1 MKKAILFALCA
12 AMMISLAACGAANPS
27 GETSHSSGSSSA
39 DASTDNSSTFATQGG
54 EAGPDGA
61 IETALSAQQIEGAQ
75 QAALDYYADTVFS
88 VNSMELVE
96 EDASAPD
103 KDYDCSFSV
112 NVSKGGVVQEPNRT
126 ICLKWADNTWNVVDE
141 GF

>member
-12 AMMISLAACGAANPS
+12 AMMINLAACGA

-39 DASTDNSSTFATQGG
+39 DASTDSSTSAVQNV
-54 EAGPDGA
+54 EDGA
-61 IETALSAQQIEGAQ
+61 DVSKEPGLSPEQIEGAK
-75 QAALDYYADTVFS
+75 QAAQTYYEGTVFS
-88 VNSMELVE
+88 VNSMELIAPTPD
-96 EDASAPD
+96 DAQA
-103 KDYDCSFSV
+103 YDCSFSV

-126 ICLKWADNTWNVVDE
+126 ICLKWADNTWTVVDE

>member
-39 DASTDNSSTFATQGG
+39 DASTDSSTSAVQGG

-126 ICLKWADNTWNVVDE
+126 ICLKWADNTWTVVDE

>member
-12 AMMISLAACGAANPS
+12 AMMISLAACRT
-27 GETSHSSGSSSA
+27 GETSHSSGSSSS
-39 DASTDNSSTFATQGG
+39 DASTDSSTSAAQNVEDGTDVSKEPGLSPEQM
-54 EAGPDGA
+54 DGA
-61 IETALSAQQIEGAQ
+61 K

-88 VNSMELVE
+88 VNSMEHVE

-126 ICLKWADNTWNVVDE
+126 ICLKWADNTWTVVDE